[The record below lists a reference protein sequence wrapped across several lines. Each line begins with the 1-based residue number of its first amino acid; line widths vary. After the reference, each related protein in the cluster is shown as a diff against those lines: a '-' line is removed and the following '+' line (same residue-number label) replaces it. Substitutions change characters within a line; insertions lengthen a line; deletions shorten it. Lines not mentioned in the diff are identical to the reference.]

1 MFSGLIDE
9 IRAKIRLSV
18 ASLIWGGIA
27 AAAGVAGLLFI
38 SVAGFLWL
46 SQRYD
51 PTTACLV
58 LGFAYLVLAA
68 IALIVVAGVRRRPKA
83 APPPP
88 AATQSQWWT
97 DPVAIMTALQLVKA
111 VGITRLLPI
120 AVLGAVAA
128 GFAIERSSKRE
139 AQEPAE

>member
-1 MFSGLIDE
+1 M
-9 IRAKIRLSV
+9 
-18 ASLIWGGIA
+18 
-27 AAAGVAGLLFI
+27 AGLLFL

-58 LGFAYLVLAA
+58 LGIAYVVLAA
-68 IALIVVAGVRRRPKA
+68 IALTVVAGVRRRRPKV
-83 APPPP
+83 APPAP
-88 AATQSQWWT
+88 ASTQSQWWT